1 MQPGVIAVKNTA
13 VKSRLEL
20 YTNTSPYPLLDQWF
34 EEARSAET
42 VNFDAAQLATVD
54 DAGMPNIRTVLV
66 RSRGKEGFVF
76 YTNLDSKKGH
86 ELASHKKAA
95 LLFYWK
101 SLSRQLRIRGNAA
114 LVDDKEAD
122 EYFAQRPERSRVGAH
137 VSLQSSPLQSR
148 ATLEKSMT
156 LYTMGFDGKPIPR
169 PNRWSGFRIAPIQ
182 IEFWEEGPD
191 RLHDRLYY
199 EKRGPGWR
207 RTLLYP

>member
-1 MQPGVIAVKNTA
+1 MKNNV
-13 VKSRLEL
+13 VKSKLES
-20 YTNTSPYPLLDQWF
+20 YNNTSPFLLLDAWF
-34 EEARSAET
+34 DEARSAEA

-66 RSRGKEGFVF
+66 RARGKDGFVF

-101 SLSRQLRIRGNAA
+101 TLSRQIRIRGTAA
-114 LVDDKEAD
+114 LVEDTEAD
-122 EYFAQRPERSRVGAH
+122 AYFAERPLKSRIGAH

-148 ATLEKSMT
+148 ATLEKSMA
-156 LYTMGFDGKPIPR
+156 LYTMGFQDRPIPR
-169 PNRWSGFRIAPIQ
+169 PHRWSGYRITPVQ
-182 IEFWEEGPD
+182 IEFWEEGAD
-191 RLHDRLYY
+191 RLHDRLLF
-199 EKRGPGWR
+199 ERRGPGWR